1 MSESP
6 SHNASTV
13 TSPRVTSLSIAAL
26 VIGLASGMVL
36 HGSSAPWVAQLSLLI
51 APLGTIWV
59 RALGIVVFPLIVSLS
74 VLAVLD
80 TPEIGRLGARS
91 VAVFAAMLVAGA
103 ALTCA
108 VAPIFVRFYHADPGR
123 LAALVSS
130 TTTPDEL
137 ARAGAGGASA
147 WLERYVPRTVGAVV
161 RGAWVLVVL
170 VVAMLAAVALRAV
183 AGGRGTQLHAIV
195 RAVAN
200 VTQRV
205 VGWIILVSPLGILAL
220 GFALGLR
227 AGGRAAGFMLAAIV
241 IVPAVLLLFIAALY
255 PITSLLARVPVGRFA
270 RAAAPAQ
277 LVAATT
283 QSSLAALPALVTGAR
298 DQLRLPVS
306 ATGFVL
312 PLAVSIFKF
321 NRTVSGPTQLFLLVH
336 AFGVDLAP
344 TSLVLF
350 LLASFLQS
358 FFTPGV
364 PGASTPYFT
373 LPLYVAAGAPAEGVI
388 MLATLDPILDVFKT
402 LTNVTADLSAA
413 TIISRTSA
421 GNER

>member
-1 MSESP
+1 MPDSTSQ
-6 SHNASTV
+6 NASTV
-13 TSPRVTSLSIAAL
+13 ASPRVTSLSIAAL
-26 VIGLASGMVL
+26 AIGLASGMLL
-36 HGSSAPWVAQLSLLI
+36 HGSTAPWVAQLSRLLE
-51 APLGTIWV
+51 PLGTLWV

-80 TPEIGRLGARS
+80 TPEIGRLGGRS
-91 VAVFAAMLVAGA
+91 VAVFAAMLLAGA
-103 ALTCA
+103 ALTCV
-108 VAPIFVRFYHADPGR
+108 VAPVVVRFYDADPGK
-123 LAALVSS
+123 LAALAGS
-130 TTTPDEL
+130 TAAPNEI
-137 ARAGAGGASA
+137 ARASAGGASA
-147 WLERYVPRTVGAVV
+147 WLERYVPRSIGAVV

-170 VVAMLAAVALRAV
+170 VAAMLAAVILRTV
-183 AGGRGTQLHAIV
+183 AGSRATQLHAVV
-195 RAVAN
+195 RWVAY

-227 AGGRAAGFMLAAIV
+227 AGARAAGFMAAVLV
-241 IVPAVLLLFIAALY
+241 IVPAVLLLFVAALY
-255 PITSLLARVPVGRFA
+255 PVTSLLARVPIGRFA

-283 QSSLAALPALVTGAR
+283 QSSLAALPALVAGAR
-298 DQLRLPVS
+298 DQLGLPVS

-336 AFGVDLAP
+336 AFGVELAP
-344 TSLVLF
+344 VSLALF

-358 FFTPGV
+358 FFTPGI

-388 MLATLDPILDVFKT
+388 MLATLDPVLDVFKT

-413 TIISRTSA
+413 TIVSRTGSSTA
-421 GNER
+421 T

>member
-1 MSESP
+1 MYRGCV
-6 SHNASTV
+6 STAA
-13 TSPRVTSLSIAAL
+13 SPRVTSLSIAAL

-36 HGSSAPWVAQLSLLI
+36 HGSSAPWVAQLSQFI
-51 APLGTIWV
+51 EPLGTLWI

-80 TPEIGRLGARS
+80 TPNIGRLGGRS
-91 VAVFAAMLVAGA
+91 VAVFSAMLVAGA
-103 ALTCA
+103 ALTCV
-108 VAPIFVRFYHADPGR
+108 VAPIVVRFYDADPGS
-123 LAALVSS
+123 LAALVSAA
-130 TTTPDEL
+130 TVPNDV

-147 WLERYVPRTVGAVV
+147 WLSRYVPHSIGAVV

-170 VVAMLAAVALRAV
+170 VAAMLAAVLLRAI
-183 AGGRGTQLHAIV
+183 AGTRMTQLHAAI
-195 RAVAN
+195 RWVAN
-200 VTQRV
+200 ATQRV

-255 PITSLLARVPVGRFA
+255 PTTSLIARVPIGRFA

-283 QSSLAALPALVTGAR
+283 QSSLAALPALVAGAR
-298 DQLRLPVS
+298 DQLGLPVS

-321 NRTVSGPTQLFLLVH
+321 NRTVSGPTQLFLLAH
-336 AFGVDLAP
+336 AFGVELAP
-344 TSLVLF
+344 ASLVLF

-413 TIISRTSA
+413 TIVSRTSSSCTP
-421 GNER
+421 

>member
-6 SHNASTV
+6 THNASPV
-13 TSPRVTSLSIAAL
+13 ASPRVTSLSIAAL
-26 VIGLASGMVL
+26 VIGLASGMLL
-36 HGSSAPWVAQLSLLI
+36 HGSSALWVARLSQI
-51 APLGTIWV
+51 VAPFGTLWV

-80 TPEIGRLGARS
+80 TPQIGRLGGRS
-91 VAVFAAMLVAGA
+91 VAVFAAMLIAGA
-103 ALTCA
+103 ALTCV
-108 VAPIFVRFYHADPGR
+108 VAPVVVRFYDADPGT
-123 LAALVSS
+123 LTALVG
-130 TTTPDEL
+130 TTTPNEV

-147 WLERYVPRTVGAVV
+147 WLERYVPRSVGAVV

-170 VVAMLAAVALRAV
+170 VAAMLAAVVLRTV
-183 AGGRGTQLHAIV
+183 AGSRAAQLHAIV
-195 RAVAN
+195 RLIAS

-227 AGGRAAGFMLAAIV
+227 AGGRAAGFMLAALV
-241 IVPAVLLLFIAALY
+241 IVPAVLLLFVATLY
-255 PITSLLARVPVGRFA
+255 PITSLLARVPVSRFA

-283 QSSLAALPALVTGAR
+283 QSSLAALPALITGAR
-298 DQLRLPVS
+298 DQLALPVS

-336 AFGVDLAP
+336 AFGVELAP
-344 TSLVLF
+344 VSLVLF

-413 TIISRTSA
+413 TIVSRNSA
-421 GNER
+421 GTAA